1 MNLGVHQGSVLTSLL
16 FIMVFE
22 ALSLEFR
29 IGCPWELLYADYLVI
44 IVESVEELYCKSAS
58 WEIQFRE

>member
-1 MNLGVHQGSVLTSLL
+1 MNLGLHQGSVLTSLL

-44 IVESVEELYCKSAS
+44 IVESVEELCCKSAS
-58 WEIQFRE
+58 